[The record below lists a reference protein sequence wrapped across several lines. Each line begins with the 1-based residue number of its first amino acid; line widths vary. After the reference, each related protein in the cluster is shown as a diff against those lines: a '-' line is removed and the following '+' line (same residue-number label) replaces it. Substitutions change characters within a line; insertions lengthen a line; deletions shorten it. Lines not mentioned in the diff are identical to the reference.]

1 MKSAKTSLWIN
12 PGANANPKAPAL
24 NGWIEL
30 PASLVWELG
39 QALQANQGLE
49 TNPTTGEPMFKL
61 RVSVWNRD
69 GANNGPVLSGEI
81 ESPSERQAYLASKA
95 APANGNGVARPWMQ
109 QPQVAPPVQQEAAKP
124 APWQAPELQQQ
135 PRPTSTGQWA
145 VPPQPQQAA
154 PTQWSAAPPEGF

>member
-1 MKSAKTSLWIN
+1 MKSAKTSLWLN

-81 ESPSERQAYLASKA
+81 ESPSERAAYLASKA
-95 APANGNGVARPWMQ
+95 APAAANGNGAMPWMQ
-109 QPQVAPPVQQEAAKP
+109 QQAASATPPATPPAAPPAQPPAQP
-124 APWQAPELQQQ
+124 APWQAPELPQQQ
-135 PRPTSTGQWA
+135 QIA
-145 VPPQPQQAA
+145 PPQAPPQAA
-154 PTQWSAAPPEGF
+154 PGGWQSF

>member
-1 MKSAKTSLWIN
+1 MKSAKTSLWLN

-24 NGWIEL
+24 NGWVEL

-81 ESPSERQAYLASKA
+81 ESPSERQAYLAQRA
-95 APANGNGVARPWMQ
+95 AVAPANGNGNMPWMQ
-109 QPQVAPPVQQEAAKP
+109 QQAAPAAPPAAPPVPPTTPPATP
-124 APWQAPELQQQ
+124 APWQAPEL
-135 PRPTSTGQWA
+135 
-145 VPPQPQQAA
+145 PQQQAA
-154 PTQWSAAPPEGF
+154 AQEAARWQSF